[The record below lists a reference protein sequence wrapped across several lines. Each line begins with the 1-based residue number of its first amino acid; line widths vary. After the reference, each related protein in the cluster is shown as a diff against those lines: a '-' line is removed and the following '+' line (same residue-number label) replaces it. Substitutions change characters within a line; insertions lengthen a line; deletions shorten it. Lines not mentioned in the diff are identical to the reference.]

1 MARRLPRALLFC
13 ALLQACAT
21 GGSPAEAARSWA
33 EGPARW
39 LLLPDEI
46 GEIRHLRDDRA
57 VLAAIDRFWQRRD
70 PDPAVPGNPAQKTF
84 TERVA
89 AADSLY
95 QDGDRRG
102 CLTPRGQALVLL
114 GPPPALRYNQRE
126 VKQLQPRRVGI
137 RGPHRLVRILDLRPG
152 RPLADA
158 PKAARRRRARGL
170 DLPAVRGSRR
180 RSRPADRGAGVSGP
194 RGEGLGSGRG
204 LKDPARPAFVR
215 SFGSARDGRRRF
227 R

>member
-70 PDPAVPGNPAQKTF
+70 PDPAVPGNPAKKAF

-89 AADSLY
+89 NADSLY
-95 QDGDRRG
+95 ADGDRRG

-126 VKQLQPRRVGI
+126 VKQLQPRRVAGEAVTAVHI
-137 RGPHRLVRILDLRPG
+137 ASFEAWIYGPDDLSPTLQKLLEDAG
-152 RPLADA
+152 REASISL
-158 PKAARRRRARGL
+158 L
-170 DLPAVRGSRR
+170 FEDLGDD
-180 RSRPADRGAGVSGP
+180 RSRLI
-194 RGEGLGSGRG
+194 EGREFLALAAKSW
-204 LKDPARPAFVR
+204 L
-215 SFGSARDGRRRF
+215 RDGA
-227 R
+227 

>member
-13 ALLQACAT
+13 ALMHACAT

-39 LLLPDEI
+39 LLLPDEL

-70 PDPAVPGNPAQKTF
+70 PDPAVPGNPALKIF

-95 QDGDRRG
+95 ADGDRRG
-102 CLTPRGQALVLL
+102 SLTPRGQALVLL

-126 VKQLQPRRVGI
+126 VQRLQPRRVAGEAVTAAHI
-137 RGPHRLVRILDLRPG
+137 ASFESWIYGPDDLAPA
-152 RPLADA
+152 LQKLLEDA
-158 PKAARRRRARGL
+158 GHEASIALLFEDLGDDRARL
-170 DLPAVRGSRR
+170 I
-180 RSRPADRGAGVSGP
+180 
-194 RGEGLGSGRG
+194 EGREFLA
-204 LKDPARPAFVR
+204 LAAKAWL
-215 SFGSARDGRRRF
+215 RDEG
-227 R
+227 